1 MSTVPFT
8 FATSTIP
15 IPLSELDANFAT
27 IYALSSNLTVT
38 SNVTTTYTVTPN
50 FTAGNNSLKVYVNG
64 SKQIIGLN
72 YTEASDG
79 TSVTFSSSLNVGDII
94 EFTG

>member
-8 FATSTIP
+8 FATATSP

-27 IYALSSNLTVT
+27 IYASSSNLTVSST
-38 SNVTTTYTVTPN
+38 VTTTYTVTPN

-79 TSVTFSSSLNVGDII
+79 TSVTFTSSLNVGDII

>member
-1 MSTVPFT
+1 MSTVPFPS

-27 IYALSSNLTVT
+27 INTGSYSVVASSNLSNPVFTVPT
-38 SNVTTTYTVTPN
+38 YVT
-50 FTAGNNSLKVYVNG
+50 GNNSLKVYVDG
-64 SKQIIGLN
+64 VKQIVN
-72 YTEASDG
+72 SAYTETNS
-79 TSVTFSSSLNVGDII
+79 TTVTFASALHPTAVV